1 MYVTRPLSMYRKSPG
16 SLGMSPPEGPNS
28 GYLVLFD
35 EESEEEVTSC
45 CWGTYKDS
53 SIRELPFP
61 QNKFLNVTH
70 TSTTPHDGQ
79 IQTHTTSYKVLFIP
93 VMGQPLSS
101 NRYYVIL
108 AEGKH
113 IGKACTCS
121 TEKDIGTCCFCLN
134 YIKEV
139 QPLPLNHMSI
149 YQQVVIIP
157 QRRRG
162 SFVAKSIAHDGFP
175 PNFLSGTGWTV
186 STLTPRD
193 CELGEAYGVDVSLQM
208 CLPNF
213 NFPISNNRSSSTVLG
228 KWYCPFMFIG
238 EERSLIDQM
247 KKSLFYEMSM
257 EQLWEKIDACENDG
271 SSQGNLVVVSVNVQ
285 KEVARLYGKEMV
297 QEETRV
303 IDGMR
308 WFRPL
313 KHEGGGLGVGLSLAI
328 VERMRWEEV
337 RGGWVEGK
345 EMNVKV
351 ERMEKFGGGNGGW
364 KKFGCYVLVER
375 FVLRR
380 MNGSVVLTYDF
391 RHTHQIQCKWE

>member
-1 MYVTRPLSMYRKSPG
+1 MYVTRPLSTYRKSPG
-16 SLGMSPPEGPNS
+16 SAGMSPPEGPNS

-45 CWGTYKDS
+45 CWGTCKTLS
-53 SIRELPFP
+53 RISELPFP
-61 QNKFLNVTH
+61 QNKFLTVTY
-70 TSTTPHDGQ
+70 STTTNQESH
-79 IQTHTTSYKVLFIP
+79 THWDKVLFVP
-93 VMGQPLSS
+93 VLDQPLSS
-101 NRYYVIL
+101 NRYYVIW
-108 AEGKH
+108 AEGKD

-121 TEKDIGTCCFCLN
+121 AEVEIGTCCFCLN
-134 YIKEV
+134 YNYVNEV
-139 QPLPLNHMSI
+139 QPLPLNHMNI
-149 YQQVVIIP
+149 YQQVEIFP
-157 QRRRG
+157 QSRRG
-162 SFVAKSIAHDGFP
+162 SFVAKSVAQDGFP
-175 PNFLSGTGWTV
+175 PNFLSRTGWTV
-186 STLTPRD
+186 STSTPRD

-213 NFPISNNRSSSTVLG
+213 NFPISNKRSSSTVVG

-238 EERSLIDQM
+238 EEGSLKDQM

-271 SSQGNLVVVSVNVQ
+271 SQGNLVVVSVNVR

-297 QEETRV
+297 QEETSV

-313 KHEGGGLGVGLSLAI
+313 KHEGGGGLGVGLSLAI

-345 EMNVKV
+345 EMDVKV
-351 ERMEKFGGGNGGW
+351 ERMEEFGGGDGGW

-380 MNGSVVLTYDF
+380 MDGSVVLTFDF
-391 RHTHQIQCKWE
+391 RHTHRIQCKWE